1 MSAGEW
7 FQAAY
12 VGDRKTLA
20 QYATKAALRENVGQ
34 YGGYIVPP
42 EVCQE
47 IMGMV
52 KDASPLWSWCPV
64 LPMKS
69 VELNVPTINMTAT
82 NTAGNPAWF
91 GGMTMTWL
99 RPDATSLTESDPT
112 FEQQLLRAYVL
123 SGLVLLSNPLFDDTP
138 ALESFLKQLAG
149 RAVRWFTEQAFM
161 VGNGIGQPLGMA
173 SLANPALLTVQAVS
187 GSLGGN
193 LSQMVSYLSPYSFDS
208 AVWFFHPSYYVK
220 LFARA
225 SSTDAVPPNAVSNI
239 PGQNLFGFPAFPFDR
254 LSATSGQPVAALVDP
269 TQYVIGQRLEME
281 VSFSPHPMFTNNQ
294 TYMRI
299 IMRIAGRPL
308 WSSAAKLPDASND
321 VSPYVALLAI

>member
-7 FQAAY
+7 FKAAY
-12 VGDRKTLA
+12 TRDRKTLA
-20 QYATKAALRENVGQ
+20 RYATKAALTELVGQ
-34 YGGYIVPP
+34 YGGYTVPT

-52 KDASPLWSWCPV
+52 RDASPLWSWCPV

-69 VELNVPTINMTAT
+69 VQLDVPTINMTAA

-91 GGMTMTWL
+91 GGMTMAWSTDGAAL
-99 RPDATSLTESDPT
+99 SESDPT
-112 FEQQLLRAYVL
+112 FEQQTLQAFTLT
-123 SGLVLLSNPLFDDTP
+123 GLVLLSNPLFDDSP
-138 ALESFLKQLAG
+138 ALEGFLKFLAS
-149 RAVRWFTEQAFM
+149 RAVRWYTEQAFM
-161 VGNGIGQPLGMA
+161 VGNGINEPLGMA

-281 VSFSPHPMFTNNQ
+281 VSFSPHPKFTNNQ
-294 TYMRI
+294 SYMRI
-299 IMRIAGRPL
+299 IMRIGGRPL
-308 WSSAAKLPDASND
+308 WSSAAKLPDASSD
-321 VSPYVALLAI
+321 ASPYVALLAI